1 MNRQFYRAFPNTNA
15 LRSQLS
21 WTHYRTL
28 IRLENSHKR
37 IFYLD
42 EASKN
47 NWSARQLERQVN
59 SQLYERLLMSNNIN
73 DVLAVAYNEK
83 LPTDAKEIIKDSM
96 ILEFLGLKRESTFYE
111 KDLETALI
119 NHLQDFILELGN
131 GFSFVERQKRLNKD
145 GDEYGNK
152 LYTDKVA
159 VQ

>member
-1 MNRQFYRAFPNTNA
+1 
-15 LRSQLS
+15 
-21 WTHYRTL
+21 
-28 IRLENSHKR
+28 
-37 IFYLD
+37 
-42 EASKN
+42 
-47 NWSARQLERQVN
+47 
-59 SQLYERLLMSNNIN
+59 MSNNIN